1 MQSGV
6 ARILIIDDDTTLRET
21 MLMLL
26 SEAGHG
32 VVGAVDGLEG
42 LQLFRAEPAD
52 LIITDL
58 HMPSGGLSTIK
69 ALRAEF
75 PKLAIIAISGAGKSR
90 LEMARALGAD
100 RTLMKPFSGQELTA
114 AVAEALGTATA

>member
-1 MQSGV
+1 
-6 ARILIIDDDTTLRET
+6 
-21 MLMLL
+21 MLL